1 MGAELS
7 GFLASDGNHRWIG
20 VGTGP
25 VSGPRHRQRRVKAR
39 GIYKDKDRGV
49 WIFRSLSFPHTGTL
63 PRPPPAGPRAR
74 FPFPGLSESR
84 SLSESESPT
93 PSRKSECHGP
103 RTRAKHGPLKSDN
116 ITESPRTPCT
126 SLGRVEYGR
135 AVGTGVHH
143 ITPRR

>member
-49 WIFRSLSFPHTGTL
+49 WIFRSLSFPHTL
-63 PRPPPAGPRAR
+63 PRPPRAPLSIPGPFALRVADSEVRVLDPPAGP
-74 FPFPGLSESR
+74 
-84 SLSESESPT
+84 
-93 PSRKSECHGP
+93 
-103 RTRAKHGPLKSDN
+103 
-116 ITESPRTPCT
+116 
-126 SLGRVEYGR
+126 
-135 AVGTGVHH
+135 
-143 ITPRR
+143 